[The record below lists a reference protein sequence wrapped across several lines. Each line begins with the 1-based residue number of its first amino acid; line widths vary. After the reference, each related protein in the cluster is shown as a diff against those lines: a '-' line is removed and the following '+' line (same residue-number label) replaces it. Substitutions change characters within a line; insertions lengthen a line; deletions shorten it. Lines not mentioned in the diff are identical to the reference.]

1 MREEKL
7 NRTSVCFVCIVSLL
21 LSLRRLQPR
30 FYSIS
35 SSPRAH
41 KQEVHVTAAL
51 VEYEKP
57 GEEKVR
63 IETHHLF
70 FSFFPM
76 KVDDGLPRQTRDLA
90 RYFSSRKL
98 NKTGRRLRFFALHRA
113 VCTKAW

>member
-1 MREEKL
+1 MKPMIVCQDRLGTNAMREEKL
-7 NRTSVCFVCIVSLL
+7 NRKSVCLCLFCLVLFSSLC
-21 LSLRRLQPR
+21 RLQPR

-63 IETHHLF
+63 IETHPLF
-70 FSFFPM
+70 FSFFFFP
-76 KVDDGLPRQTRDLA
+76 DE
-90 RYFSSRKL
+90 SR
-98 NKTGRRLRFFALHRA
+98 
-113 VCTKAW
+113 